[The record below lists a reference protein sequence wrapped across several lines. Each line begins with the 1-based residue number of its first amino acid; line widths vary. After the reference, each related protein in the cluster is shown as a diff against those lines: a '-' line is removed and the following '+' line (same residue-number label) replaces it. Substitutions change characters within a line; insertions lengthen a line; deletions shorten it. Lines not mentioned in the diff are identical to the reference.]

1 MSATTKVPLSSVV
14 TKTTG
19 GGTPERDNPEFW
31 NGGIPWASVKD
42 FKDGIYRLSKTK
54 EEISEK
60 GLKRSASHLIPAGTP
75 IVCTRMAVGRIA
87 RASVPVAI
95 NQDLRALHIRDEF
108 DTDYVVW
115 AVDSIRHRIENLAI
129 GSTVKGISIDQL
141 LSFEIEA
148 PPKPEQTKIAE
159 ILSTVGRAIEQ
170 TEALIAKQQRLKTG
184 LMQDLLTRG
193 IDEHGNLRSEQT
205 HKFKDSPLGRI
216 PVEWECLRL
225 EQMTRVD
232 SPITYGVVQPGKE
245 DENGVRFLRG
255 GDVYGGEIHQEKLRT
270 ISRTVSSSYKRTVLE
285 GGELVMSLV
294 GYPGEVAVIPPN
306 LAGSNLA
313 RQVALIRLAVEYD
326 ANFVMYYLMSV
337 PGKRQ
342 VFGSTLG
349 SAQQVVNLKDL
360 RTVLI
365 PLPKPKEQAMSRQKI
380 DGSFLEFKAQTQ
392 SLAKLRSLK
401 TALMQDLLTGRKR
414 VTDLLVAKERPQ

>member
-1 MSATTKVPLSSVV
+1 MSKSLLSLTGQADPEELVPTGWSSSHLSSICQIF
-14 TKTTG
+14 G
-19 GGTPERDNPEFW
+19 GGRM
-31 NGGIPWASVKD
+31 G
-42 FKDGIYRLSKTK
+42 LTK
-54 EEISEK
+54 EEHYQSSGI
-60 GLKRSASHLIPAGTP
+60 LAYSAAGP
-75 IVCTRMAVGRIA
+75 DGFVEQAEIEGK
-87 RASVPVAI
+87 
-95 NQDLRALHIRDEF
+95 DG
-108 DTDYVVW
+108 VVL
-115 AVDSIRHRIENLAI
+115 SAI
-129 GSTVKGISIDQL
+129 GARCGRCFLATGAWTTLANVQAIIPGDALDAKYLFYYVNRDGYWERSGSAQPFIKPSSIK
-141 LSFEIEA
+141 SSWVVF
-148 PPKPEQTKIAE
+148 PPSKPEQTKIAE
-159 ILSTVGRAIEQ
+159 ILSTVDRAIEQ

-205 HKFKDSPLGRI
+205 HPFKDSSLGRI

-326 ANFVMYYLMSV
+326 ANYVMYYLMSV

-360 RTVLI
+360 RNVLI
-365 PLPKPKEQAMSRQKI
+365 PLPKPKEQAMIRQKI
-380 DGSFLEFKAQTQ
+380 DGSFLEFKAQTR

-414 VTDLLVAKERPQ
+414 VKALLDGKESCA